1 MTVESGRKR
10 EMKRVSS
17 LSSTT
22 LVCRG
27 GGRKGEGREKGGIQG
42 EGSREGEGEK
52 EGVQRTDTI

>member
-1 MTVESGRKR
+1 
-10 EMKRVSS
+10 MKRVSS

-22 LVCRG
+22 PVCRG
-27 GGRKGEGREKGGIQG
+27 GGSKGEGREKGGIQG

>member
-1 MTVESGRKR
+1 MTVESGRRR

-27 GGRKGEGREKGGIQG
+27 GGRKGEGRKEA
-42 EGSREGEGEK
+42 SREKEAGKEREK
-52 EGVQRTDTI
+52 RKGVQRTDTI